1 MKNRLFLSAAVL
13 GCLLLLSLNGA
24 NAAPQPALAG
34 WVGTVLDTN
43 PRARAAQSALD
54 AAQARERAAD
64 QPLYN
69 PELGV
74 EYEDASDVT
83 KTLGLS
89 QAIDF
94 SDKRGART
102 RVASLER
109 ERMAAELA
117 GVRQELAAE
126 LLAAL
131 ADYHTTHELL
141 TLAEQR
147 RALMQRF
154 LALTE
159 QRRQAGDLGQVELDL
174 ARLAATE
181 SSLQWAR
188 LRGMQ
193 AQAEQALL
201 AIADRDGTGWP
212 VLPAIPDLARLDDA
226 QLDGLLEQLPAI
238 RAARAQM
245 AMARAAVEV
254 SLRQRRADPTL
265 GLRGGREGEENL
277 LGLSFSIPLN
287 LRNTFTAEV
296 DVANADA
303 IQIEQDAQD
312 RYRRSRARLVAT
324 AQRFEIGRTA
334 WDDWLQTGQSSL
346 ESQTQL
352 LERLW
357 RAGELSTSD
366 YLVQLKQTLDT
377 RTAAV
382 ELRGSLWQAW
392 FEWLAASGKTEFWL
406 GLKP

>member
-1 MKNRLFLSAAVL
+1 MKNRLFLCAAVL
-13 GCLLLLSLNGA
+13 GCLLLSLD
-24 NAAPQPALAG
+24 AASAASPPALAG

-43 PRARAAQSALD
+43 PRTRAAQSALD

-69 PELGV
+69 PELDI

-83 KTLGLS
+83 KTLGLT

-94 SDKRGART
+94 SDKRGARA
-102 RVASLER
+102 RVAALER

-117 GVRQELAAE
+117 GVRQVLAAE
-126 LLAAL
+126 LLTAL
-131 ADYHTTHELL
+131 AVYHTTHELL
-141 TLAEQR
+141 ALAKQR

-154 LALTE
+154 LALSE

-188 LRGMQ
+188 LRGMR

-201 AIADRDGTGWP
+201 AIADKGGAGWP
-212 VLPAIPDLARLDDA
+212 MLPAIPGLARLDDA
-226 QLDGLLEQLPAI
+226 QLDALLEQLPAL

-245 AMARAAVEV
+245 AVARAAVEV

-296 DVANADA
+296 DVAHADA

-334 WDDWLQTGQSSL
+334 WDDWLQTGQGSL
-346 ESQTQL
+346 ESQTRL

-382 ELRGSLWQAW
+382 ELRGSLWRAW
-392 FEWLAASGKTEFWL
+392 FAWLAASGKTESWL